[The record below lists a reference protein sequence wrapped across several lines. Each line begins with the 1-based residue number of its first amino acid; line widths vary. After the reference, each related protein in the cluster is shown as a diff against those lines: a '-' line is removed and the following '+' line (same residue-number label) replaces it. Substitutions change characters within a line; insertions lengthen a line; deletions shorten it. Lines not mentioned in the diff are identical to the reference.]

1 MYYHSDRQFTID
13 PNDGKEML
21 VTITIKDLG
30 DYTKQ
35 ETHSSSD
42 YYE

>member
-21 VTITIKDLG
+21 VTIKDLG

-42 YYE
+42 YYQ